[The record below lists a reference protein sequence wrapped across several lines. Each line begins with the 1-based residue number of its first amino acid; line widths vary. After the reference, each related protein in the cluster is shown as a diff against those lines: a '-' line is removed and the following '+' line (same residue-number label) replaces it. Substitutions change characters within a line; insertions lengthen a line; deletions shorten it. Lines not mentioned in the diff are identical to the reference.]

1 MSKAQHFSLHHKL
14 KIRSVLDSH
23 REVVGFFYAVHK
35 SCFHLPPF
43 RPRPNPVSQCPLPFA
58 YSERLHLH
66 THTHT
71 HIDTQHIYLAPFE
84 FQFIFKLEYSGS
96 LGDASCAASIILTRS
111 DPCGKNLDGGYCFDL
126 QMRYET
132 CTQLKINGMFFHY
145 IVVNFLGVIQF
156 ECKCNTLLNLIIY
169 NIF

>member
-1 MSKAQHFSLHHKL
+1 ML

-35 SCFHLPPF
+35 SCFHLPSF

-156 ECKCNTLLNLIIY
+156 ECKCNTLLNVIIY